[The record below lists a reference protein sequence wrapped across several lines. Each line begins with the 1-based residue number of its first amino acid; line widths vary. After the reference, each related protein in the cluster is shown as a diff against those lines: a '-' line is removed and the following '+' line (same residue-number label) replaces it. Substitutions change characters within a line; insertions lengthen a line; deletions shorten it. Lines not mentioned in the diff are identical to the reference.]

1 VRHSGVVT
9 DRRPVPP
16 VSPAAPSSSAAPT
29 SAATPAPAVE
39 VLHLTAFADGP
50 GGGNPAGVVLDA
62 SGLTAADM
70 LRIAA
75 EVGHA
80 ETAFVVDPSV
90 AGDDRRVA
98 VRYFSPGAEVPFC
111 GHATIATAVAL
122 AERRGVGAFTL
133 DTAVGPVVIETSRG
147 GGRAGVGSDA
157 DAKAGASV
165 GARGAADAGPVTASF
180 TSVEPVVRDLDPAV
194 VDRLLAVLGLTPAD
208 LDERRPVRESFAG
221 NRHPVVAV
229 REQRVFDDFGF
240 DPGAVRALM
249 DEQGWAGT
257 ITVIHAQG
265 VDGSG
270 SAVVEA
276 RNLFPVGAL
285 TEDPAT
291 GSAAASLGGYLRAL
305 DLIAP
310 PARVVVRQGRHVGR
324 PSLLVV
330 DVPVDGGI
338 TVTGT
343 ATPLPC

>member
-1 VRHSGVVT
+1 VT
-9 DRRPVPP
+9 DRRPA
-16 VSPAAPSSSAAPT
+16 PAPLSTDAA
-29 SAATPAPAVE
+29 SAATVE

-62 SGLTAADM
+62 ATLSAVDM

-80 ETAFVVDPSV
+80 ETAFVVDASV

-133 DTAVGPVVIETSRG
+133 DTAVGPVVIETARG
-147 GGRAGVGSDA
+147 AGAVEAGAAAMAGAGAGAGAGA
-157 DAKAGASV
+157 DAGAGA
-165 GARGAADAGPVTASF
+165 AADAGRDTSVVTASF
-180 TSVEPVVRDLDPAV
+180 TSVVPVVRDLDPAV
-194 VDRLLAVLGLTPAD
+194 ADRLLALLALTRAD
-208 LDERRPVRESFAG
+208 LDERRPLRESFAG
-221 NRHPVVAV
+221 NRHPIVAV
-229 REQRVFDDFGF
+229 RESDVFDGFGF
-240 DPGAVRALM
+240 DPAALRALM

-257 ITVIHAQG
+257 VTVFCDRG
-265 VDGSG
+265 VDESG
-270 SAVVEA
+270 ATVVEA
-276 RNLFPVGAL
+276 RNLFPVGAI

-310 PARVVVRQGRHVGR
+310 PARVVVRQGRHVDR
-324 PSLLVV
+324 PSVLVV
-330 DVPVDGGI
+330 DVPVVGGI

-343 ATPLPC
+343 ATPMTDAPAP